1 MSFIETLKNQI
12 NEKRKIR
19 ESSLNAY
26 AFNINKLH
34 KLMFDNKEVDN
45 LDFLEDKDKVMETLE
60 NKKLSTR
67 KSYLAAIVV
76 SLMALDKDEKLIKYY
91 RNEMEDLSKK
101 FNDEMSTQRK
111 SETQDKNWVSLQK
124 LQKVMRKYRNELIEK
139 KIFEK
144 EPGTLNNKEF
154 DLLQKWVVSSLY
166 VIDDANPPLR
176 NNYLMKVISQKEYDD
191 LTDDEKSKENY
202 LINKS
207 RNTKVFSLG
216 DYKTSGKYGTKL
228 IPVSKKLNSVLNIW
242 LRFNTS
248 GDLLL
253 NSRKQAM
260 TGNGLTKYLNKVF
273 ALTGKSNISS
283 SMIRHIFITEKFPPQ
298 LQEKEEVAENMLHS
312 TNQQSLYSKKE

>member
-12 NEKRKIR
+12 NKKRKIR

-26 AFNINKLH
+26 VFNINKLH
-34 KLMFDNKEVDN
+34 KLMFNKEVEN
-45 LDFLEDKDKVMETLE
+45 LDFLEDKEAVMETLE

-67 KSYLAAIVV
+67 KSYLAGIVV
-76 SLMALDKDEKLIKYY
+76 SLMAMDKDEELIKYY

-111 SETQDKNWVSLQK
+111 TETQDKNWVSLQK

-144 EPGTLNNKEF
+144 EPNSLTNKEF

-207 RNTKVFSLG
+207 RNTKIFSLG
-216 DYKTSGKYGTKL
+216 DYKTSGKYGIKL

-242 LRFNTS
+242 LKFNKTNN
-248 GDLLL
+248 LLL
-253 NSRKQAM
+253 NSRKQPM
-260 TGNGLTKYLNKVF
+260 SGNGLTKYLNKVF
-273 ALTGKSNISS
+273 LPTGKTNISS
-283 SMIRHIFITEKFPPQ
+283 SMIRHIFITDKFPPN
-298 LQEKEEVAENMLHS
+298 LQEKEEISSKMGHS
-312 TNQQSLYSKKE
+312 VEQQTLYSKKE

>member
-1 MSFIETLKNQI
+1 MTFLETLKSKI
-12 NEKRKIR
+12 NEKRNIR

-26 AFNINKLH
+26 VFNINKLH
-34 KLMFDNKEVDN
+34 KLMFDKEVEN
-45 LDFLEDKDKVMETLE
+45 LNFLKKKDDVMKAIDE
-60 NKKLSTR
+60 KKLSTR
-67 KSYLAAIVV
+67 KSYLASIVV
-76 SLMALDKDEKLIKYY
+76 SLMAMDEDEKLIEFY
-91 RNEMEDLSKK
+91 RNEMEDLAKK
-101 FNDEMSTQRK
+101 FNEEMETQRK

-144 EPGTLNNKEF
+144 EPNSLTNKEF

-207 RNTKVFSLG
+207 RNTKIFSLG
-216 DYKTSGKYGTKL
+216 DYKTSGKYGIKL

-242 LRFNTS
+242 LKFNKTNN
-248 GDLLL
+248 LLL
-253 NSRKQAM
+253 NSRKQPM
-260 TGNGLTKYLNKVF
+260 SGNGLTKYLNKVF
-273 ALTGKSNISS
+273 LPTGKTNISS
-283 SMIRHIFITEKFPPQ
+283 SMIRHIFITDKFPPN
-298 LQEKEEVAENMLHS
+298 LQEKEEISSKMGHS
-312 TNQQSLYSKKE
+312 VEQQTLYSKKE